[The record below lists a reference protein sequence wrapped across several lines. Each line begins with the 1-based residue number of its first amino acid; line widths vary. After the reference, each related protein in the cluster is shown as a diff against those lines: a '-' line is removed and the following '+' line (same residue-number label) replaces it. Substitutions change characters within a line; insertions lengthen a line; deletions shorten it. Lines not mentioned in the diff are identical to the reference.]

1 MHFKSPL
8 SLCARRYHTFKMKN
22 SFKYAVLIIISTI
35 LGYLTWNAFFELS
48 LTQLSN
54 ENINIVS
61 RKISTILYLQSIF
74 ALSIGVIPLLYLI
87 LKKITNLKF
96 ITQGIISLTIIILSG
111 ISVWQLKILHLNI
124 KIERLSELNFDKD
137 IQNVM
142 YADGLNFGI
151 YLLTGF
157 IIGTLLSIL
166 IFKKRNK
173 ISEK

>member
-1 MHFKSPL
+1 M
-8 SLCARRYHTFKMKN
+8 
-22 SFKYAVLIIISTI
+22 LIIISTI

-74 ALSIGVIPLLYLI
+74 ALSIGAIPLLYLI

-124 KIERLSELNFDKD
+124 KIERLSELNFVKD